1 MNRIAIIILLLS
13 GEAVSA
19 EKPYEIRADH
29 METSEDGSVIQRK
42 YSGSVEAILEST
54 TVRSGGAVY
63 TAEKLLFYNRVE
75 LVGPGGKIRADSL
88 SYRWK
93 NRRIVASGGVILTAE
108 GRELQGDRINFFQ
121 DRIEAIGRVSVWYD
135 QSSVRLAADSLEIE
149 PGGRSG
155 TARGRPRLT
164 RSDFDSLT
172 ISGNVIRFSGSG
184 EGIESEGDVVVE
196 SGPFF
201 ATCQRVLADTTV
213 VTLSGDPLI
222 RRFSRE
228 SDSIDTTEV
237 FGDWMELKL
246 KGNRVGFIKAVGGG
260 KVLQNRYNET
270 GKHKEWSMLEG
281 DTISV
286 EVQGG
291 SFLGADSK
299 GTARTAY
306 RGVDSSNVELEAD
319 DVVLAF
325 YGNRVQGVIG
335 EGRGKGIHTSGD
347 RSEITKLGADRIE
360 IEFEKDRIGKVILQ
374 GHAICEYLP
383 AHGSDKERGGKN
395 RLSGDHIRLA
405 LEDGSLQRAVVEGA
419 VVGSYWMTE
428 GEKKSR
434 GRDEPEK

>member
-1 MNRIAIIILLLS
+1 MNRFAIFILLLS
-13 GEAVSA
+13 GEEICAEVST
-19 EKPYEIRADH
+19 EIRADH
-29 METSEDGSVIQRK
+29 MEISQEGSVIRRK
-42 YSGSVEAILEST
+42 YTGSVEAFLEST

-63 TAEKLLFYNRVE
+63 TAEKLLFYHRVE
-75 LVGPGGKIRADSL
+75 VVDPVGKILADSL

-93 NRRIVASGGVILTAE
+93 NRRIVASGGVILTGG

-164 RSDFDSLT
+164 RSVFEPLT
-172 ISGNVIRFSGSG
+172 ISGQVIRFVGRG

-196 SGPFF
+196 IGPFY
-201 ATCQRVLADTTV
+201 ATCQKILADTTV

-237 FGDWMELKL
+237 FGDWVELEL
-246 KGNRVGFIKAVGGG
+246 RGHRVEFIKAVGGG
-260 KVLQNRYNET
+260 KVRQNRYNAT
-270 GKHKEWSMLEG
+270 GKLKEWSMLEG

-286 EVQGG
+286 EVQEG
-291 SFLGADSK
+291 SLLGADSK
-299 GTARTAY
+299 GAARTAY
-306 RGVDSSNVELEAD
+306 RGVDSSKIELKAED
-319 DVVLAF
+319 ILLAF

-335 EGRGKGIHTSGD
+335 EGRGQGIHTSPD
-347 RSEITKLGADRIE
+347 RSEITKFAADRIE
-360 IEFEKDRIGKVILQ
+360 IEFEKNRIGKVILQ

-383 AHGSDKERGGKN
+383 AHPPDKERGGKN

-405 LEDGSLQRAVVEGA
+405 LKDGALQRAVVEGA